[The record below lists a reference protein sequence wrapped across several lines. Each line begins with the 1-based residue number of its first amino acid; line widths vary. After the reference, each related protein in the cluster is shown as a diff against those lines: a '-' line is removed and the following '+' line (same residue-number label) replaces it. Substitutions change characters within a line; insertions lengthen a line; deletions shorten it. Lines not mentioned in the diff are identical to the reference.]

1 MKFSKEFVFESEIG
15 FDLLIKID
23 KLLISNCKM
32 LLKIIIK
39 VVIYCVLLNNLF
51 LYICSVFWVF
61 VRLVLWCIVGRR
73 VIVLFIDM
81 KEGVRIVVVVVK
93 LMIVYRVWG
102 FVFFVR

>member
-1 MKFSKEFVFESEIG
+1 M
-15 FDLLIKID
+15 LIKID